1 MIGRLRGEVLES
13 SGGMVLVDVGG
24 VGYEVLVPDS
34 VLAQIPPPGETVDLR
49 IRQIFREDG
58 VSLYGFLDA
67 FQRRLFDLLRE
78 VKGCGPR
85 IGLALLGQLGEHEV
99 MNAILV
105 QDARILARATG
116 VGPKLAERILLEL
129 RTKIQEEA
137 MLQKVGG
144 QAAVRAG
151 GGRAVVE
158 DELIDALLA
167 LGYRRPEAEAAAEKA
182 RDEAETVEEQ
192 IRAALRTLRR

>member
-13 SGGMVLVDVGG
+13 GGGMVLVDVGG

-34 VLAQIPPPGETVDLR
+34 VLAQMPATGEAVDLR
-49 IRQIFREDG
+49 VRQIFREDG
-58 VSLYGFLDA
+58 VSLYGFLDG

-78 VKGCGPR
+78 VKGCGPK
-85 IGLALLGQLGEHEV
+85 IALALLGQLGEHEV

-129 RTKIQEEA
+129 RSKIQEEA
-137 MLQKVGG
+137 LLQKVGG
-144 QAAVRAG
+144 QAAVRMG
-151 GGRAVVE
+151 GGRATAE

>member
-13 SGGMVLVDVGG
+13 SGGMVLVDVAG

-34 VLAQIPPPGETVDLR
+34 VLAQMPALGETVTLR

-58 VSLYGFLDA
+58 VTLYGFLDS

-78 VKGCGPR
+78 VKGCGPK

-99 MNAILV
+99 MNAILL
-105 QDARILARATG
+105 QDARILSRATG

-129 RTKIQEEA
+129 RSKVQEEA
-137 MLQKVGG
+137 LLQKVGA
-144 QAAVRAG
+144 QAAVRTG
-151 GGRAVVE
+151 GGRVAVE

-167 LGYRRPEAEAAAEKA
+167 LGYRRPEAEAAADQA
-182 RDEAETVEEQ
+182 RAEADSVEEQ
-192 IRAALRTLRR
+192 IRVALRTLRR